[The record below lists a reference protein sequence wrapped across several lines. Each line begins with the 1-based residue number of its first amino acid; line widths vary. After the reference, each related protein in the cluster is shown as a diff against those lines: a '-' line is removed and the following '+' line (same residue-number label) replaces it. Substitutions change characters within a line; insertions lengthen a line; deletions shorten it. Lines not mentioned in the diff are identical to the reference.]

1 MANVVVTGYL
11 VRLPTAGNAMAF
23 APYVLGLHRL
33 GHRVAYLEESG
44 WPGSCFDP
52 VTADYGDDPAEG
64 LRRARALL
72 RSQGCPAPVWWV
84 DRAGGRTDGASRQE
98 VVRALAEADLV
109 LNLGGVNWLD
119 ELASGACH
127 TLVDMDPLF
136 TQAGLFGGDL
146 DAYDLLLTYGTAVG
160 REGCRIPTGGRAWA
174 PQLPPAV
181 PEMWPVHELCPVTSP
196 GERMTTVANWSAYR
210 SVEVD
215 GEVFGSK
222 DGGLLALAGLPRDS
236 PVPLEIALS
245 GAPREVVNALEE
257 GGWRVVPGGQVTS
270 DLAAYA
276 GYLTGSLGEFSPAK
290 HGYVAGRTGWFSDR
304 SVCYL
309 SAGRPVVLQ
318 DTGFSATV
326 GAGEGLLAW
335 SDPASAV
342 RALEQVHDDPAR
354 HSRAARSL
362 AEDVFGYRRTLP
374 PLLQRAG
381 IGS

>member
-1 MANVVVTGYL
+1 MTGYL

-33 GHRVAYLEESG
+33 GHRVTYLEESG

-52 VTADYGDDPAEG
+52 VTAVYGDDPAEG
-64 LRRARALL
+64 LRRTRALL
-72 RSQGCPAPVWWV
+72 RSQGCPAPVWWL
-84 DRAGGRTDGASRQE
+84 DRASGRTDGAERPE
-98 VVRALAEADLV
+98 IVRALREADLV

-119 ELASGACH
+119 ELATGACH

-160 REGCRIPTGGRAWA
+160 REGCRIPTRGRDWVA
-174 PQLPPAV
+174 QLPPAV
-181 PEMWPVHELCPVTSP
+181 PEMWPVQPP
-196 GERMTTVANWSAYR
+196 GGRMTTVANWSAYR
-210 SVEVD
+210 SVELD
-215 GEVFGSK
+215 GEVFGAK
-222 DGGLLALAGLPRDS
+222 DGELLALAGLPRDS

-245 GAPREVVNALEE
+245 GAPREVVDALEE
-257 GGWRVVPGGQVTS
+257 GGWRVVPGGQVTG
-270 DLAAYA
+270 DLGAYA
-276 GYLTGSLGEFSPAK
+276 GYLAGSLGELSPAK

-318 DTGFSATV
+318 DTGFCAGA
-326 GAGEGLLAW
+326 GAGEGLLVW

-362 AEDVFGYRRTLP
+362 AEDVFGYRCTLP
-374 PLLQRAG
+374 PLLELAG